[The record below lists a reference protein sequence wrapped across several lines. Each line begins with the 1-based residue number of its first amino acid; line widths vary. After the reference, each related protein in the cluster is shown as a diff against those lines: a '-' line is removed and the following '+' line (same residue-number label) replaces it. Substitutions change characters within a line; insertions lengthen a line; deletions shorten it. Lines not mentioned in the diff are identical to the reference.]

1 MTDSLES
8 ETTSFEV
15 VTNVFE
21 ALEIP
26 NPDWEMA
33 RCELVGMILRISKE
47 RNLDNRKLARL
58 AGCSIKRI
66 RQLRAVEYDDVT
78 IDELC
83 RYLVAL
89 GHNVQIQVSPL
100 PRTNAQLTVVIP

>member
-1 MTDSLES
+1 MPDPIEPQ
-8 ETTSFEV
+8 TTSFEV
-15 VTNVFE
+15 VSNVFE

-33 RCELVGMILRISKE
+33 RCELVVLILRIAMEK
-47 RNLDNRKLARL
+47 NLDNRKLARL
-58 AGCSIKRI
+58 VGCSPRRI

-78 IDELC
+78 LDELC

-89 GHNVQIQVSPL
+89 GHHVQISVSPD
-100 PRTNAQLTVVIP
+100 PRSDAQLTVVVQ